1 MPALHPFFHSSK
13 CTTMPFISLEERLPK
28 RLFYF
33 GALGLI
39 LFEIANVY
47 FIMPMPGSQ
56 EMESISLAYF
66 LHKWRW
72 TFRLIFGA
80 MTILGLKAAF
90 RDSKIFSLLFLTG
103 VSVVGYFA
111 NFEMAA
117 DAMFL
122 QPKNLQFKPAA
133 DSHVDS
139 SRIVIGIVH
148 NGQAKAYPI
157 QYLGYHH
164 QVFDTLADQPVMVT
178 YCTVCRTGR
187 VFEPTVNGQTETFR
201 LVGMDH
207 FNAMFEDKTTK
218 SWWRQVTG
226 EAIAGKLKG
235 QFLPEFPSTQ
245 MGLDQ
250 WLRMYPNSLI
260 MQPDPEFSAIYDSLS
275 NYENGNRKG
284 SLTRRDTLPWQD
296 KSWVIGVAL
305 GNESKAF
312 DWIDLEKERIIHDVI
327 GNQPV
332 AVVLAGDNKSF
343 VALRRTD
350 KNQRF
355 TIDRDTLSDGQTR
368 YNFIGTSLDPLKPDL
383 QKINAYQEYWHSWR
397 TFHPS
402 TTKY

>member
-1 MPALHPFFHSSK
+1 MK
-13 CTTMPFISLEERLPK
+13 K
-28 RLFYF
+28 LFYF

-56 EMESISLAYF
+56 EMNSIGLAYF
-66 LHKWRW
+66 LYSWRW
-72 TFRLIFGA
+72 IFRLVFGA
-80 MTILGLKAAF
+80 LLLTGFRPAF
-90 RDSKIFSLLFLTG
+90 RGSKFFSLFFL
-103 VSVVGYFA
+103 VAAVAVGYFA
-111 NFEMAA
+111 NFRMAA

-122 QPKNLQFKPAA
+122 QPKNLKFKTAA
-133 DSHVDS
+133 DSHVDT
-139 SRIVIGIVH
+139 SRIVIGIER

-187 VFEPTVNGQTETFR
+187 VFEPTVNGKTESFR

-235 QFLPEFPSTQ
+235 QFLPEIAGAQ
-245 MGLDQ
+245 MELNQ
-250 WLRMYPNSLI
+250 WLRLYPNSLI
-260 MQPDPEFSAIYDSLS
+260 MQPDPEFAAIYDSLS
-275 NYENGNRKG
+275 NYEAGNRTG
-284 SLTRRDTLPWQD
+284 RLTRRDTLPWMD
-296 KSWVIGVAL
+296 KSWVVGVAL

-350 KNQRF
+350 ENQRF
-355 TIDRDTLSDGQTR
+355 TINRDTLSDGQTR
-368 YNFIGTSLDPLKPDL
+368 YNFVGASLDPLKPDL
-383 QKINAYQEYWHSWR
+383 KKINAYQEYWHSWR

-402 TTKY
+402 TARH